1 MDLYLMLLKKD
12 QIKLPQDSPMP
23 YTPPKTLINQILKL
37 NKVNKD
43 LLLLLLE
50 MDPKEFTTLNLFKA
64 LLTLTPM
71 KKSK

>member
-23 YTPPKTLINQILKL
+23 YIPPKTLINQILKL